1 MLKNST
7 LFLLIF
13 SPLTLPFLRFV
24 AKRNMITLQTQF
36 NNRNTRTGCEVCSN
50 MFSDVVLASFLL
62 SLTYFTP
69 FSSAFIANFEQV
81 IADWVVAHFRSIFLS
96 HTPRKNQNT
105 RSYSYFSKIWKM
117 NIDLKSVNSFCSFEV

>member
-50 MFSDVVLASFLL
+50 MFSDVVLAFFLL

-81 IADWVVAHFRSIFLS
+81 IADWVVANFRSIFLS